1 MDLQSSYPV
10 VVTEK
15 LAESRDFYARLGFEV
30 VFEASWFVY
39 LTVSGDSS
47 SGIAFMSP
55 DHPSSPP
62 DPRAFAGDG
71 SFLTL
76 QVEDASA
83 AYEEVKKHGF
93 KIDYDLRDEPWG
105 QRRFG
110 MVDPAGI
117 WVDVVEQ
124 TEPAPRFW
132 DPYMTGQAPG

>member
-55 DHPSSPP
+55 DHPSRPP
-62 DPRAFAGDG
+62 GPESFSGDG
-71 SFLTL
+71 ILLTL
-76 QVEDASA
+76 QVEDSA
-83 AYEEVKKHGF
+83 GEHER
-93 KIDYDLRDEPWG
+93 LRGAGIELDHPLTDEPWG

-110 MVDPAGI
+110 LRDPAGV

-124 TEPAPRFW
+124 IEPAPGFW
-132 DPYMTGQAPG
+132 DQYPAAS